1 MQFIITYRT
10 DNWVGYGVMT
20 IRGGSLDEA
29 LCEYEGSQDDII
41 SIVRIF

>member
-10 DNWVGYGVMT
+10 DNWVGYGVRT
-20 IRGGSLDEA
+20 ISGSSLDEA